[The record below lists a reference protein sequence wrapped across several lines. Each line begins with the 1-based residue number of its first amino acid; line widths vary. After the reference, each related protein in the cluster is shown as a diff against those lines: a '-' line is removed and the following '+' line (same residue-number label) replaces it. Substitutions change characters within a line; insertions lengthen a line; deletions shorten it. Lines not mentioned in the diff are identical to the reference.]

1 MNYNEWNNKIFEY
14 FFNSSVANQ
23 EIIFYVDEDILYNIE
38 NSSKQ
43 EALKSFCNVVAE
55 KIIDDKT
62 RKIKL
67 DNFEEFTHTDGIPN
81 NTALLAFFILAA
93 SKMGSNDKITDKAY
107 YPRLQELSKL
117 GIEKEVEK
125 GFAIQDKKMRNTYFY
140 QFEKFE
146 DYLNNTKNGELG
158 FIHFLSLKEE
168 HKNKDWVGRPIFQS
182 MINQKDY
189 ALLTQYFKNNV
200 FNLGQII
207 DNNKNKV
214 KLFNDFSSAF
224 KKIAKH
230 QLYRDKLSKKILEF
244 YKSWNG
250 NLIEYNPKSRKSF
263 KYTKDLLYSYKKDCW
278 NDNEF
283 HFYFTIDSK
292 LLTSEKIEFDDY
304 SFSLNKNDSYYSF
317 NPIKMEKLSLDSKIF
332 IDTDEYKIK
341 RDKKDYILFKKMDE
355 LGYVESNDI
364 RIGDRCSIISTLDF
378 FKDKDERLKD
388 MSKIDNYEERKH
400 LIEDLYILENI
411 EIKSYDD
418 FFRIKSDEQ
427 NIMLKKGLKNNRCFQ
442 YVKEAS
448 PIIQIK
454 IKEGHRN
461 ELIKI
466 DNDDINYKEPID
478 IRPKY
483 CSIGNHTVIYKNN
496 NEQKNYEII
505 GKYTENESFY
515 DFSILS
521 DNICGYNIN
530 DQINQEEL
538 LKFIENINNTENITT
553 NTFNYYKI
561 IRILNIINI
570 LRKKHN
576 EKILPIINKNWLLK
590 NKDNYINQLKM
601 YCKNSIERKY
611 IKEIE
616 SEIN

>member
-1 MNYNEWNNKIFEY
+1 
-14 FFNSSVANQ
+14 
-23 EIIFYVDEDILYNIE
+23 
-38 NSSKQ
+38 
-43 EALKSFCNVVAE
+43 
-55 KIIDDKT
+55 
-62 RKIKL
+62 
-67 DNFEEFTHTDGIPN
+67 
-81 NTALLAFFILAA
+81 
-93 SKMGSNDKITDKAY
+93 
-107 YPRLQELSKL
+107 
-117 GIEKEVEK
+117 
-125 GFAIQDKKMRNTYFY
+125 
-140 QFEKFE
+140 
-146 DYLNNTKNGELG
+146 
-158 FIHFLSLKEE
+158 
-168 HKNKDWVGRPIFQS
+168 

-250 NLIEYNPKSRKSF
+250 ILIEYNPKSRKSF